1 MAILYDWY
9 ENPGESDDSEEKGL
23 HPRIFL
29 NGKVGTDKL
38 CRMIHGR
45 SSLSVG
51 DVKNAFEMLA
61 QICGEELREGREVH
75 IEGLG
80 YFAPILRS
88 TQKVTRST
96 KNKWLKME
104 LKTIGFRPDARLRG
118 ELVGVK
124 GSRSKYA
131 RHSESLSVVEID
143 MRLKEYFADHDVML
157 RYDFQEVCCMTRTTA
172 NRHLRRLLEEGKLKN
187 IGKRMQPIYVASAGY
202 YGNYFFTDVQARGAY
217 PVWAKKR
224 MEKVGIT
231 LHTEPGDEQV
241 LKEGTVDFVSF
252 SYYSSRC
259 ITTDQEILAEEKA
272 DGNAVLEA
280 VKNPYL
286 KASEWGWAID
296 PVGLRVT
303 LNTIYDRYEKPM
315 FIVENGLG
323 AVDTVEAD
331 GSIHDSYRIDYLRA
345 HIEQMEKA
353 VNEDGLPLMGYTTW
367 GPIDLVSASTGEM
380 KKRYGFI
387 YVDKDN
393 DGNGTLARSRK
404 DSFYW
409 YKKVIASNG
418 TDLA

>member
-96 KNKWLKME
+96 KNKWSKME

-124 GSRSKYA
+124 ASQSKYA
-131 RHSESLSVVEID
+131 RHSESLSEVEID

-187 IGKRMQPIYVASAGY
+187 IGKRMQPIYVAAAGY
-202 YGNYFFTDVQARGAY
+202 YGVSRDV
-217 PVWAKKR
+217 
-224 MEKVGIT
+224 
-231 LHTEPGDEQV
+231 
-241 LKEGTVDFVSF
+241 
-252 SYYSSRC
+252 
-259 ITTDQEILAEEKA
+259 
-272 DGNAVLEA
+272 
-280 VKNPYL
+280 
-286 KASEWGWAID
+286 
-296 PVGLRVT
+296 LR
-303 LNTIYDRYEKPM
+303 R
-315 FIVENGLG
+315 
-323 AVDTVEAD
+323 
-331 GSIHDSYRIDYLRA
+331 
-345 HIEQMEKA
+345 
-353 VNEDGLPLMGYTTW
+353 
-367 GPIDLVSASTGEM
+367 
-380 KKRYGFI
+380 
-387 YVDKDN
+387 
-393 DGNGTLARSRK
+393 
-404 DSFYW
+404 
-409 YKKVIASNG
+409 
-418 TDLA
+418 

>member
-96 KNKWLKME
+96 KNKWSKME
-104 LKTIGFRPDARLRG
+104 LKTIGFRPDACLRG

-124 GSRSKYA
+124 ASRSKYA
-131 RHSESLSVVEID
+131 RHSESLSAVEID

-172 NRHLRRLLEEGKLKN
+172 NRHLRRLLEEGKLRN
-187 IGKRMQPIYVASAGY
+187 IGKRMQPIYVAAAGY
-202 YGNYFFTDVQARGAY
+202 YGVSRDV
-217 PVWAKKR
+217 
-224 MEKVGIT
+224 
-231 LHTEPGDEQV
+231 
-241 LKEGTVDFVSF
+241 
-252 SYYSSRC
+252 
-259 ITTDQEILAEEKA
+259 
-272 DGNAVLEA
+272 
-280 VKNPYL
+280 
-286 KASEWGWAID
+286 
-296 PVGLRVT
+296 LR
-303 LNTIYDRYEKPM
+303 R
-315 FIVENGLG
+315 
-323 AVDTVEAD
+323 
-331 GSIHDSYRIDYLRA
+331 
-345 HIEQMEKA
+345 
-353 VNEDGLPLMGYTTW
+353 
-367 GPIDLVSASTGEM
+367 
-380 KKRYGFI
+380 
-387 YVDKDN
+387 
-393 DGNGTLARSRK
+393 
-404 DSFYW
+404 
-409 YKKVIASNG
+409 
-418 TDLA
+418 

>member
-96 KNKWLKME
+96 KNKWSKME

-124 GSRSKYA
+124 ASRRKYA
-131 RHSESLSVVEID
+131 RHSESLSEVEID
-143 MRLKEYFADHDVML
+143 MRLKEYFAEHDVML

-187 IGKRMQPIYVASAGY
+187 IGKRMQPIYVAAAGY
-202 YGNYFFTDVQARGAY
+202 YGVSRDV
-217 PVWAKKR
+217 
-224 MEKVGIT
+224 
-231 LHTEPGDEQV
+231 
-241 LKEGTVDFVSF
+241 
-252 SYYSSRC
+252 
-259 ITTDQEILAEEKA
+259 
-272 DGNAVLEA
+272 
-280 VKNPYL
+280 
-286 KASEWGWAID
+286 
-296 PVGLRVT
+296 LR
-303 LNTIYDRYEKPM
+303 R
-315 FIVENGLG
+315 
-323 AVDTVEAD
+323 
-331 GSIHDSYRIDYLRA
+331 
-345 HIEQMEKA
+345 
-353 VNEDGLPLMGYTTW
+353 
-367 GPIDLVSASTGEM
+367 
-380 KKRYGFI
+380 
-387 YVDKDN
+387 
-393 DGNGTLARSRK
+393 
-404 DSFYW
+404 
-409 YKKVIASNG
+409 
-418 TDLA
+418 

>member
-61 QICGEELREGREVH
+61 QICGEELREVH

-118 ELVGVK
+118 ELVGAKV
-124 GSRSKYA
+124 SRSKYA
-131 RHSESLSVVEID
+131 RHSESLSEVEID

-187 IGKRMQPIYVASAGY
+187 IGKRMQPIYVAAAGY
-202 YGNYFFTDVQARGAY
+202 YGVSRDV
-217 PVWAKKR
+217 
-224 MEKVGIT
+224 
-231 LHTEPGDEQV
+231 
-241 LKEGTVDFVSF
+241 
-252 SYYSSRC
+252 
-259 ITTDQEILAEEKA
+259 
-272 DGNAVLEA
+272 
-280 VKNPYL
+280 
-286 KASEWGWAID
+286 
-296 PVGLRVT
+296 LR
-303 LNTIYDRYEKPM
+303 R
-315 FIVENGLG
+315 
-323 AVDTVEAD
+323 
-331 GSIHDSYRIDYLRA
+331 
-345 HIEQMEKA
+345 
-353 VNEDGLPLMGYTTW
+353 
-367 GPIDLVSASTGEM
+367 
-380 KKRYGFI
+380 
-387 YVDKDN
+387 
-393 DGNGTLARSRK
+393 
-404 DSFYW
+404 
-409 YKKVIASNG
+409 
-418 TDLA
+418 

>member
-96 KNKWLKME
+96 KNKWSKME

-124 GSRSKYA
+124 ASRSKYA
-131 RHSESLSVVEID
+131 RHSESLSEVEID
-143 MRLKEYFADHDVML
+143 MRLKEYFAGHDVML

-172 NRHLRRLLEEGKLKN
+172 NRHLRRLLEEGKLRN
-187 IGKRMQPIYVASAGY
+187 IGKRMQPIYVAAAGY
-202 YGNYFFTDVQARGAY
+202 YG
-217 PVWAKKR
+217 
-224 MEKVGIT
+224 
-231 LHTEPGDEQV
+231 
-241 LKEGTVDFVSF
+241 VS
-252 SYYSSRC
+252 R
-259 ITTDQEILAEEKA
+259 DM
-272 DGNAVLEA
+272 
-280 VKNPYL
+280 
-286 KASEWGWAID
+286 
-296 PVGLRVT
+296 LR
-303 LNTIYDRYEKPM
+303 R
-315 FIVENGLG
+315 
-323 AVDTVEAD
+323 
-331 GSIHDSYRIDYLRA
+331 
-345 HIEQMEKA
+345 
-353 VNEDGLPLMGYTTW
+353 
-367 GPIDLVSASTGEM
+367 
-380 KKRYGFI
+380 
-387 YVDKDN
+387 
-393 DGNGTLARSRK
+393 
-404 DSFYW
+404 
-409 YKKVIASNG
+409 
-418 TDLA
+418 

>member
-96 KNKWLKME
+96 KNKWSKME

-118 ELVGVK
+118 ELVGAK
-124 GSRSKYA
+124 ASRSKYA
-131 RHSESLSVVEID
+131 RHSESLSEVEID

-172 NRHLRRLLEEGKLKN
+172 NRHLRRLLEEGKLRN
-187 IGKRMQPIYVASAGY
+187 IGKRIQPIYVAAAGY
-202 YGNYFFTDVQARGAY
+202 YGVSRDV
-217 PVWAKKR
+217 
-224 MEKVGIT
+224 
-231 LHTEPGDEQV
+231 
-241 LKEGTVDFVSF
+241 
-252 SYYSSRC
+252 
-259 ITTDQEILAEEKA
+259 
-272 DGNAVLEA
+272 
-280 VKNPYL
+280 
-286 KASEWGWAID
+286 
-296 PVGLRVT
+296 LR
-303 LNTIYDRYEKPM
+303 R
-315 FIVENGLG
+315 
-323 AVDTVEAD
+323 
-331 GSIHDSYRIDYLRA
+331 
-345 HIEQMEKA
+345 
-353 VNEDGLPLMGYTTW
+353 
-367 GPIDLVSASTGEM
+367 
-380 KKRYGFI
+380 
-387 YVDKDN
+387 
-393 DGNGTLARSRK
+393 
-404 DSFYW
+404 
-409 YKKVIASNG
+409 
-418 TDLA
+418 

>member
-118 ELVGVK
+118 ELRGAKV
-124 GSRSKYA
+124 SRSKYA
-131 RHSESLSVVEID
+131 RHSESLSAVEID

-157 RYDFQEVCCMTRTTA
+157 RYDFQQVITGCLVMCS
-172 NRHLRRLLEEGKLKN
+172 G
-187 IGKRMQPIYVASAGY
+187 GKR
-202 YGNYFFTDVQARGAY
+202 NYLKCVGETFES
-217 PVWAKKR
+217 R
-224 MEKVGIT
+224 MEGLFMVAFTRFPALGGGFRKKV
-231 LHTEPGDEQV
+231 
-241 LKEGTVDFVSF
+241 K
-252 SYYSSRC
+252 
-259 ITTDQEILAEEKA
+259 
-272 DGNAVLEA
+272 A
-280 VKNPYL
+280 VKDVVL
-286 KASEWGWAID
+286 
-296 PVGLRVT
+296 
-303 LNTIYDRYEKPM
+303 
-315 FIVENGLG
+315 
-323 AVDTVEAD
+323 
-331 GSIHDSYRIDYLRA
+331 
-345 HIEQMEKA
+345 
-353 VNEDGLPLMGYTTW
+353 
-367 GPIDLVSASTGEM
+367 
-380 KKRYGFI
+380 
-387 YVDKDN
+387 
-393 DGNGTLARSRK
+393 
-404 DSFYW
+404 
-409 YKKVIASNG
+409 
-418 TDLA
+418 

>member
-96 KNKWLKME
+96 KNKWSKME

-118 ELVGVK
+118 ELVGAK
-124 GSRSKYA
+124 ASRSKYA
-131 RHSESLSVVEID
+131 RHSESLSEVEID

-172 NRHLRRLLEEGKLKN
+172 NRHLRRLLEEGKLRN
-187 IGKRMQPIYVASAGY
+187 IGKRMQPIYVAAAGY
-202 YGNYFFTDVQARGAY
+202 YGISRDV
-217 PVWAKKR
+217 
-224 MEKVGIT
+224 
-231 LHTEPGDEQV
+231 
-241 LKEGTVDFVSF
+241 
-252 SYYSSRC
+252 
-259 ITTDQEILAEEKA
+259 
-272 DGNAVLEA
+272 
-280 VKNPYL
+280 
-286 KASEWGWAID
+286 
-296 PVGLRVT
+296 LR
-303 LNTIYDRYEKPM
+303 R
-315 FIVENGLG
+315 
-323 AVDTVEAD
+323 
-331 GSIHDSYRIDYLRA
+331 
-345 HIEQMEKA
+345 
-353 VNEDGLPLMGYTTW
+353 
-367 GPIDLVSASTGEM
+367 
-380 KKRYGFI
+380 
-387 YVDKDN
+387 
-393 DGNGTLARSRK
+393 
-404 DSFYW
+404 
-409 YKKVIASNG
+409 
-418 TDLA
+418 

>member
-96 KNKWLKME
+96 KNKWSKME

-118 ELVGVK
+118 ELAGVK

-131 RHSESLSVVEID
+131 RHSESLSAVEID

-172 NRHLRRLLEEGKLKN
+172 NRHLRRLQEEGKLKN
-187 IGKRMQPIYVASAGY
+187 IGKRMQPIYVAAAGY
-202 YGNYFFTDVQARGAY
+202 YGVSRDV
-217 PVWAKKR
+217 
-224 MEKVGIT
+224 
-231 LHTEPGDEQV
+231 
-241 LKEGTVDFVSF
+241 
-252 SYYSSRC
+252 
-259 ITTDQEILAEEKA
+259 
-272 DGNAVLEA
+272 
-280 VKNPYL
+280 
-286 KASEWGWAID
+286 
-296 PVGLRVT
+296 LR
-303 LNTIYDRYEKPM
+303 R
-315 FIVENGLG
+315 
-323 AVDTVEAD
+323 
-331 GSIHDSYRIDYLRA
+331 
-345 HIEQMEKA
+345 
-353 VNEDGLPLMGYTTW
+353 
-367 GPIDLVSASTGEM
+367 
-380 KKRYGFI
+380 
-387 YVDKDN
+387 
-393 DGNGTLARSRK
+393 
-404 DSFYW
+404 
-409 YKKVIASNG
+409 
-418 TDLA
+418 

>member
-96 KNKWLKME
+96 KNKWSKME

-118 ELVGVK
+118 ALAGVK
-124 GSRSKYA
+124 ASRSKYA
-131 RHSESLSVVEID
+131 RHSESLSEVEID

-172 NRHLRRLLEEGKLKN
+172 NRHLRRLLEEGKLRN
-187 IGKRMQPIYVASAGY
+187 IGKRMQPIYVAAAGY
-202 YGNYFFTDVQARGAY
+202 YGVSRDV
-217 PVWAKKR
+217 
-224 MEKVGIT
+224 
-231 LHTEPGDEQV
+231 
-241 LKEGTVDFVSF
+241 
-252 SYYSSRC
+252 
-259 ITTDQEILAEEKA
+259 
-272 DGNAVLEA
+272 
-280 VKNPYL
+280 
-286 KASEWGWAID
+286 
-296 PVGLRVT
+296 LR
-303 LNTIYDRYEKPM
+303 R
-315 FIVENGLG
+315 
-323 AVDTVEAD
+323 
-331 GSIHDSYRIDYLRA
+331 
-345 HIEQMEKA
+345 
-353 VNEDGLPLMGYTTW
+353 
-367 GPIDLVSASTGEM
+367 
-380 KKRYGFI
+380 
-387 YVDKDN
+387 
-393 DGNGTLARSRK
+393 
-404 DSFYW
+404 
-409 YKKVIASNG
+409 
-418 TDLA
+418 

>member
-9 ENPGESDDSEEKGL
+9 ENPGESNDSEEKGL

-61 QICGEELREGREVH
+61 QICGEELREGREIH

-96 KNKWLKME
+96 KNKSSKME

-118 ELVGVK
+118 ELRGAKV
-124 GSRSKYA
+124 SRSKYA
-131 RHSESLSVVEID
+131 RHSESLSAVEID

-202 YGNYFFTDVQARGAY
+202 YGVSRDV
-217 PVWAKKR
+217 
-224 MEKVGIT
+224 
-231 LHTEPGDEQV
+231 
-241 LKEGTVDFVSF
+241 
-252 SYYSSRC
+252 
-259 ITTDQEILAEEKA
+259 
-272 DGNAVLEA
+272 
-280 VKNPYL
+280 
-286 KASEWGWAID
+286 
-296 PVGLRVT
+296 LR
-303 LNTIYDRYEKPM
+303 R
-315 FIVENGLG
+315 
-323 AVDTVEAD
+323 
-331 GSIHDSYRIDYLRA
+331 
-345 HIEQMEKA
+345 
-353 VNEDGLPLMGYTTW
+353 
-367 GPIDLVSASTGEM
+367 
-380 KKRYGFI
+380 
-387 YVDKDN
+387 
-393 DGNGTLARSRK
+393 
-404 DSFYW
+404 
-409 YKKVIASNG
+409 
-418 TDLA
+418 

>member
-96 KNKWLKME
+96 KNKWSKME

-118 ELVGVK
+118 ELVGAK
-124 GSRSKYA
+124 ASRSKYA
-131 RHSESLSVVEID
+131 RHSESLSEVEID

-172 NRHLRRLLEEGKLKN
+172 NRHLRRLLEEGRLKN
-187 IGKRMQPIYVASAGY
+187 IGKRMQPIYVAAAGY
-202 YGNYFFTDVQARGAY
+202 YGVSRDV
-217 PVWAKKR
+217 
-224 MEKVGIT
+224 
-231 LHTEPGDEQV
+231 
-241 LKEGTVDFVSF
+241 
-252 SYYSSRC
+252 
-259 ITTDQEILAEEKA
+259 
-272 DGNAVLEA
+272 
-280 VKNPYL
+280 
-286 KASEWGWAID
+286 
-296 PVGLRVT
+296 LR
-303 LNTIYDRYEKPM
+303 R
-315 FIVENGLG
+315 
-323 AVDTVEAD
+323 
-331 GSIHDSYRIDYLRA
+331 
-345 HIEQMEKA
+345 
-353 VNEDGLPLMGYTTW
+353 
-367 GPIDLVSASTGEM
+367 
-380 KKRYGFI
+380 
-387 YVDKDN
+387 
-393 DGNGTLARSRK
+393 
-404 DSFYW
+404 
-409 YKKVIASNG
+409 
-418 TDLA
+418 

>member
-80 YFAPILRS
+80 YFAPIFRS

-118 ELVGVK
+118 ELVGAKV
-124 GSRSKYA
+124 SRSKYA
-131 RHSESLSVVEID
+131 RHSESLSEVEID
-143 MRLKEYFADHDVML
+143 MRLKEYFVDHDVML

-187 IGKRMQPIYVASAGY
+187 IGKRMQPIYVAAAGY
-202 YGNYFFTDVQARGAY
+202 YGVSRDV
-217 PVWAKKR
+217 
-224 MEKVGIT
+224 
-231 LHTEPGDEQV
+231 
-241 LKEGTVDFVSF
+241 
-252 SYYSSRC
+252 
-259 ITTDQEILAEEKA
+259 
-272 DGNAVLEA
+272 
-280 VKNPYL
+280 
-286 KASEWGWAID
+286 
-296 PVGLRVT
+296 LR
-303 LNTIYDRYEKPM
+303 R
-315 FIVENGLG
+315 
-323 AVDTVEAD
+323 
-331 GSIHDSYRIDYLRA
+331 
-345 HIEQMEKA
+345 
-353 VNEDGLPLMGYTTW
+353 
-367 GPIDLVSASTGEM
+367 
-380 KKRYGFI
+380 
-387 YVDKDN
+387 
-393 DGNGTLARSRK
+393 
-404 DSFYW
+404 
-409 YKKVIASNG
+409 
-418 TDLA
+418 

>member
-118 ELVGVK
+118 ELRGAK
-124 GSRSKYA
+124 ASRSKYA
-131 RHSESLSVVEID
+131 RHSESLSEVEID

-187 IGKRMQPIYVASAGY
+187 IGKRMQPIYVAAAGY
-202 YGNYFFTDVQARGAY
+202 YGVSRDV
-217 PVWAKKR
+217 
-224 MEKVGIT
+224 
-231 LHTEPGDEQV
+231 
-241 LKEGTVDFVSF
+241 
-252 SYYSSRC
+252 
-259 ITTDQEILAEEKA
+259 
-272 DGNAVLEA
+272 
-280 VKNPYL
+280 
-286 KASEWGWAID
+286 
-296 PVGLRVT
+296 LR
-303 LNTIYDRYEKPM
+303 R
-315 FIVENGLG
+315 
-323 AVDTVEAD
+323 
-331 GSIHDSYRIDYLRA
+331 
-345 HIEQMEKA
+345 
-353 VNEDGLPLMGYTTW
+353 
-367 GPIDLVSASTGEM
+367 
-380 KKRYGFI
+380 
-387 YVDKDN
+387 
-393 DGNGTLARSRK
+393 
-404 DSFYW
+404 
-409 YKKVIASNG
+409 
-418 TDLA
+418 

>member
-96 KNKWLKME
+96 KNKWSKME
-104 LKTIGFRPDARLRG
+104 LKTIGFRPDVRLRG

-124 GSRSKYA
+124 ASRSKYA
-131 RHSESLSVVEID
+131 RHSESLSEVEID
-143 MRLKEYFADHDVML
+143 MRLKEYFAEHDVML

-187 IGKRMQPIYVASAGY
+187 IGKRMQPIYVAAAGY
-202 YGNYFFTDVQARGAY
+202 YGVSRDV
-217 PVWAKKR
+217 
-224 MEKVGIT
+224 
-231 LHTEPGDEQV
+231 
-241 LKEGTVDFVSF
+241 
-252 SYYSSRC
+252 
-259 ITTDQEILAEEKA
+259 
-272 DGNAVLEA
+272 
-280 VKNPYL
+280 
-286 KASEWGWAID
+286 
-296 PVGLRVT
+296 LR
-303 LNTIYDRYEKPM
+303 R
-315 FIVENGLG
+315 
-323 AVDTVEAD
+323 
-331 GSIHDSYRIDYLRA
+331 
-345 HIEQMEKA
+345 
-353 VNEDGLPLMGYTTW
+353 
-367 GPIDLVSASTGEM
+367 
-380 KKRYGFI
+380 
-387 YVDKDN
+387 
-393 DGNGTLARSRK
+393 
-404 DSFYW
+404 
-409 YKKVIASNG
+409 
-418 TDLA
+418 

>member
-96 KNKWLKME
+96 KNKWSKME

-118 ELVGVK
+118 ELRGAKV
-124 GSRSKYA
+124 SRSKYA
-131 RHSESLSVVEID
+131 RHSESLSEVEID

-172 NRHLRRLLEEGKLKN
+172 NRHLRRLLEEGKLRN
-187 IGKRMQPIYVASAGY
+187 IGKRMQPIYVAAAGY
-202 YGNYFFTDVQARGAY
+202 YGVSRDV
-217 PVWAKKR
+217 
-224 MEKVGIT
+224 
-231 LHTEPGDEQV
+231 
-241 LKEGTVDFVSF
+241 
-252 SYYSSRC
+252 
-259 ITTDQEILAEEKA
+259 
-272 DGNAVLEA
+272 
-280 VKNPYL
+280 
-286 KASEWGWAID
+286 
-296 PVGLRVT
+296 LR
-303 LNTIYDRYEKPM
+303 R
-315 FIVENGLG
+315 
-323 AVDTVEAD
+323 
-331 GSIHDSYRIDYLRA
+331 
-345 HIEQMEKA
+345 
-353 VNEDGLPLMGYTTW
+353 
-367 GPIDLVSASTGEM
+367 
-380 KKRYGFI
+380 
-387 YVDKDN
+387 
-393 DGNGTLARSRK
+393 
-404 DSFYW
+404 
-409 YKKVIASNG
+409 
-418 TDLA
+418 

>member
-9 ENPGESDDSEEKGL
+9 ENPGESNDSEEKGL

-118 ELVGVK
+118 ELRGAKV
-124 GSRSKYA
+124 SRSKYA
-131 RHSESLSVVEID
+131 RHSESLSAVAID

-202 YGNYFFTDVQARGAY
+202 YGVSRDV
-217 PVWAKKR
+217 
-224 MEKVGIT
+224 
-231 LHTEPGDEQV
+231 
-241 LKEGTVDFVSF
+241 
-252 SYYSSRC
+252 
-259 ITTDQEILAEEKA
+259 
-272 DGNAVLEA
+272 
-280 VKNPYL
+280 
-286 KASEWGWAID
+286 
-296 PVGLRVT
+296 LR
-303 LNTIYDRYEKPM
+303 R
-315 FIVENGLG
+315 
-323 AVDTVEAD
+323 
-331 GSIHDSYRIDYLRA
+331 
-345 HIEQMEKA
+345 
-353 VNEDGLPLMGYTTW
+353 
-367 GPIDLVSASTGEM
+367 
-380 KKRYGFI
+380 
-387 YVDKDN
+387 
-393 DGNGTLARSRK
+393 
-404 DSFYW
+404 
-409 YKKVIASNG
+409 
-418 TDLA
+418 

>member
-96 KNKWLKME
+96 KNKWSKME

-118 ELVGVK
+118 ELRGAKV
-124 GSRSKYA
+124 SRSKYA
-131 RHSESLSVVEID
+131 RHSESLSAVEID

-172 NRHLRRLLEEGKLKN
+172 NRHLRRLLEEGKLRN
-187 IGKRMQPIYVASAGY
+187 IGKRMQPIYVAAAGY
-202 YGNYFFTDVQARGAY
+202 YGVSRDV
-217 PVWAKKR
+217 
-224 MEKVGIT
+224 
-231 LHTEPGDEQV
+231 
-241 LKEGTVDFVSF
+241 
-252 SYYSSRC
+252 
-259 ITTDQEILAEEKA
+259 
-272 DGNAVLEA
+272 
-280 VKNPYL
+280 
-286 KASEWGWAID
+286 
-296 PVGLRVT
+296 LR
-303 LNTIYDRYEKPM
+303 R
-315 FIVENGLG
+315 
-323 AVDTVEAD
+323 
-331 GSIHDSYRIDYLRA
+331 
-345 HIEQMEKA
+345 
-353 VNEDGLPLMGYTTW
+353 
-367 GPIDLVSASTGEM
+367 
-380 KKRYGFI
+380 
-387 YVDKDN
+387 
-393 DGNGTLARSRK
+393 
-404 DSFYW
+404 
-409 YKKVIASNG
+409 
-418 TDLA
+418 

>member
-9 ENPGESDDSEEKGL
+9 ENPGESNDSEEKGL

-118 ELVGVK
+118 ELRGAKV
-124 GSRSKYA
+124 SRSKYA
-131 RHSESLSVVEID
+131 RHSESLSAVEID
-143 MRLKEYFADHDVML
+143 MRLKEYFADHDVMP

-202 YGNYFFTDVQARGAY
+202 YGVSRDV
-217 PVWAKKR
+217 
-224 MEKVGIT
+224 
-231 LHTEPGDEQV
+231 
-241 LKEGTVDFVSF
+241 
-252 SYYSSRC
+252 
-259 ITTDQEILAEEKA
+259 
-272 DGNAVLEA
+272 
-280 VKNPYL
+280 
-286 KASEWGWAID
+286 
-296 PVGLRVT
+296 LR
-303 LNTIYDRYEKPM
+303 R
-315 FIVENGLG
+315 
-323 AVDTVEAD
+323 
-331 GSIHDSYRIDYLRA
+331 
-345 HIEQMEKA
+345 
-353 VNEDGLPLMGYTTW
+353 
-367 GPIDLVSASTGEM
+367 
-380 KKRYGFI
+380 
-387 YVDKDN
+387 
-393 DGNGTLARSRK
+393 
-404 DSFYW
+404 
-409 YKKVIASNG
+409 
-418 TDLA
+418 